1 MVSLVVDSYARK
13 PPGETLMAVDL
24 KNRLDAAAETW
35 SDEHPEFSPYVRE
48 AVRRAISAI

>member
-1 MVSLVVDSYARK
+1 MAVVVDSYVRK

-24 KNRLDAAAETW
+24 KNRLDEAAETW

-48 AVRRAISAI
+48 MVRRVISAV